1 VSAGLA
7 PHVIDHYPSQ
17 AAAAAHCLVAPELQ
31 PDYLELPGH
40 TIPAQASVADFM
52 VDAHVREGRGDLVAA
67 LHAESG
73 RAFTFAQLADF
84 SDRMA
89 SALVAIGVRPGD
101 RVAFR
106 SPNVPEVLIAA
117 SAAWKAGAAVVP
129 TPVQA
134 PPDELRHFLR
144 DTGAR
149 VLLVFGRA
157 DVTAGVAE
165 AVAGTEV
172 EHVLAFG
179 PDGDGGQFPD
189 WSELLPD
196 PEAGGHQLPA
206 VASDGV
212 AVLWHTGG
220 TTGRPKACYH
230 THRRYLLGGFALGA
244 AIGTQ
249 PGERWAA
256 AAPVGHA
263 LGFLHHTS
271 YAPLHGA
278 TAVFVETFQRPE
290 SMLAAV
296 ADHGVHTLTA
306 ITASWARMLDVLDG
320 GGEYDLSSL
329 ERAYAMWQ
337 SASSSDV
344 YDGWRARGVELL
356 NNFGS
361 TAFASWVLVPH
372 AGDSPP
378 RASLGR
384 AAPGYEVR
392 AVEIGADEPQPVP
405 AGTAGRMAVKGPTG
419 LTYWN
424 RPDLQ
429 SRDVVDGWTYSD
441 DLISF
446 DADGNAAYLG
456 RTDYLISTAGYKV
469 PPGEVEEVLATHP
482 AVAEVAVVAAPDP
495 IRQEVVMAFVAT
507 EDGTEGSDELKREL
521 QDLVKSRLAPYKYP
535 RRIEFVDALPRDHVG
550 KVRHSVIKEWAGR

>member
-1 VSAGLA
+1 
-7 PHVIDHYPSQ
+7 
-17 AAAAAHCLVAPELQ
+17 
-31 PDYLELPGH
+31 
-40 TIPAQASVADFM
+40 
-52 VDAHVREGRGDLVAA
+52 
-67 LHAESG
+67 
-73 RAFTFAQLADF
+73 
-84 SDRMA
+84 
-89 SALVAIGVRPGD
+89 
-101 RVAFR
+101 
-106 SPNVPEVLIAA
+106 
-117 SAAWKAGAAVVP
+117 
-129 TPVQA
+129 
-134 PPDELRHFLR
+134 
-144 DTGAR
+144 
-149 VLLVFGRA
+149 
-157 DVTAGVAE
+157 
-165 AVAGTEV
+165 
-172 EHVLAFG
+172 
-179 PDGDGGQFPD
+179 
-189 WSELLPD
+189 
-196 PEAGGHQLPA
+196 
-206 VASDGV
+206 V

-230 THRRYLLGGFALGA
+230 THRRYLLGGLALGA

-278 TAVFVETFQRPE
+278 TAVFVESFQNPA

-306 ITASWARMLDVLDG
+306 ITATWARMLDVLEG
-320 GGEYDLSSL
+320 GTDYDLSSI

-344 YDGWRARGVELL
+344 FDGWKARGIELL

-361 TAFASWVLVPH
+361 TAFATWVLVPH
-372 AGDSPP
+372 AGDAPP

-392 AVEIGADEPQPVP
+392 AVELEGEGARSVPV
-405 AGTAGRMAVKGPTG
+405 GTAGRMAVKGPTG

-424 RPDLQ
+424 REDLQ
-429 SRDVVDGWTYSD
+429 RRDVVDGWTYSD
-441 DLISF
+441 DLIAF
-446 DADGNAAYLG
+446 DEHGNATYLG

-495 IRQEVVMAFVAT
+495 VRQEVVMAFVACD
-507 EDGTEGSDELKREL
+507 DGSGGSDELRREL

-535 RRIEFVDALPRDHVG
+535 RRIEFVEALPRDHVG
-550 KVRHSVIKEWAGR
+550 KVRHSVIKEWASR